1 MWSLYHTETDVMG
14 FLAKMGSA
22 GPGQAGQC
30 PEGRCPEEKG
40 FQSTLVK
47 FGQGAGPHRQPK
59 AVPPSG
65 PAPPHRAQG
74 CQTYRPLGRSCFL
87 GPHSVAG
94 MVWRLRRACLTPGGR
109 GAARAASSLGSPGG
123 RGPLFSSLPLLLGAT
138 PHPSSWCPWLF
149 S

>member
-1 MWSLYHTETDVMG
+1 MWSLYHTETNVMG

-65 PAPPHRAQG
+65 PAPPPTLHRAVRL
-74 CQTYRPLGRSCFL
+74 TAPWA
-87 GPHSVAG
+87 VAAF
-94 MVWRLRRACLTPGGR
+94 WAPT
-109 GAARAASSLGSPGG
+109 A
-123 RGPLFSSLPLLLGAT
+123 
-138 PHPSSWCPWLF
+138 WLAWSGDF
-149 S
+149 DELV